1 MKQSDLKE
9 YIKEEIISVLSEE
22 SAEEINNKT
31 NAQKEFNNELEK
43 TKELVGEETLKNMGT
58 ADIEEMGYE
67 EGENIFSRMRGES
80 SPDLRAYFG
89 GLKQGFLDSLGSYS
103 LNEDMDDD
111 EADKAASK
119 GTKKSNK
126 DPLVKNQ
133 EKLSQNAK
141 EIKSVLN
148 KFKKAK
154 GAEKEKYVK
163 ELKALGKIKTELEKL
178 SLAENKLLKENIKS
192 ASELLANKEEF
203 DKVVDELAQNIISNG
218 SWDGQHPNSLF
229 KAKGEDFIH
238 PSYVIP
244 SSPPE
249 SKDEIAKMFGVSI
262 EDIKTEEEGPST
274 NISPG
279 VNFIIMGDSQKIKS
293 IAHSKGI
300 KAEDNEGGG
309 VKIFG
314 KISTEDWNAY
324 SMLEYDVH
332 MKVRDLKKQLAK

>member
-1 MKQSDLKE
+1 MDKFDLK
-9 YIKEEIISVLSEE
+9 
-22 SAEEINNKT
+22 
-31 NAQKEFNNELEK
+31 
-43 TKELVGEETLKNMGT
+43 
-58 ADIEEMGYE
+58 
-67 EGENIFSRMRGES
+67 
-80 SPDLRAYFG
+80 
-89 GLKQGFLDSLGSYS
+89 
-103 LNEDMDDD
+103 
-111 EADKAASK
+111 
-119 GTKKSNK
+119 
-126 DPLVKNQ
+126 
-133 EKLSQNAK
+133 
-141 EIKSVLN
+141 
-148 KFKKAK
+148 
-154 GAEKEKYVK
+154 KY
-163 ELKALGKIKTELEKL
+163 
-178 SLAENKLLKENIKS
+178 LAEGKLLKENIKS

-203 DKVVDELAQNIISNG
+203 DEVVDELAQNIISNG

-229 KAKGEDFIH
+229 KAKGEDFTH

-274 NISPG
+274 NVSPG

-314 KISTEDWNAY
+314 KISAEDWNAY
-324 SMLEYDVH
+324 SMLTYDVH

>member
-9 YIKEEIISVLSEE
+9 YIKEEIISVLSETATDDDIE
-22 SAEEINNKT
+22 N
-31 NAQKEFNNELEK
+31 QKELNKELEK
-43 TKELVGEETLKNMGT
+43 TKELVSEYENISL

-67 EGENIFSRMRGES
+67 AGEIIFAKIRDKFQNN
-80 SPDLRAYFG
+80 PDFKAYFE
-89 GLKQGFLDSLGSYS
+89 GLKQGFLDNLGSYS
-103 LNEDMDDD
+103 LNEDIDDEE

-119 GTKKSNK
+119 GAKT
-126 DPLVKNQ
+126 
-133 EKLSQNAK
+133 QNAK

-154 GAEKEKYVK
+154 GDEKEKHLKRLK
-163 ELKALGKIKTELEKL
+163 ELGKIKTELEKL

-203 DKVVDELAQNIISNG
+203 DEVVDELAQNIISNG

-274 NISPG
+274 NVSPG

-332 MKVRDLKKQLAK
+332 MRVRDLKKQLAK

>member
-1 MKQSDLKE
+1 MDKFNLKKYLAEGKLLKE
-9 YIKEEIISVLSEE
+9 EQMGSYRKFLKVVKSYEDEEILS
-22 SAEEINNKT
+22 
-31 NAQKEFNNELEK
+31 
-43 TKELVGEETLKNMGT
+43 
-58 ADIEEMGYE
+58 D
-67 EGENIFSRMRGES
+67 
-80 SPDLRAYFG
+80 
-89 GLKQGFLDSLGSYS
+89 FLDSYPKGQDISKSEYERFTEKHLGLSDP
-103 LNEDMDDD
+103 EDYR
-111 EADKAASK
+111 
-119 GTKKSNK
+119 G
-126 DPLVKNQ
+126 KNW
-133 EKLSQNAK
+133 
-141 EIKSVLN
+141 
-148 KFKKAK
+148 
-154 GAEKEKYVK
+154 KYIMS
-163 ELKALGKIKTELEKL
+163 EG
-178 SLAENKLLKENIKS
+178 KLLKENIKS

-262 EDIKTEEEGPST
+262 EDVKTEEEGPST
-274 NISPG
+274 NASPG

-293 IAHSKGI
+293 IANSKGI
-300 KAEDNEGGG
+300 KAEDNEDGG

-324 SMLEYDVH
+324 SMLTYDVH